1 MFIKKAYA
9 SGGDGYTRKAIAQ
22 AIDSG
27 MTPAQARREVR
38 GNVAH
43 QNNAQRLRKTKRQ
56 NNVTR
61 LRRTTNYNG

>member
-9 SGGDGYTRKAIAQ
+9 QGGDPYTRKAIKQ
-22 AIDSG
+22 AMDSG
-27 MTPAQARREVR
+27 LTPAQAKKEVYA
-38 GNVAH
+38 NVKH
-43 QNNAQRLRKTKRQ
+43 QNNAQRLRTTKHQ